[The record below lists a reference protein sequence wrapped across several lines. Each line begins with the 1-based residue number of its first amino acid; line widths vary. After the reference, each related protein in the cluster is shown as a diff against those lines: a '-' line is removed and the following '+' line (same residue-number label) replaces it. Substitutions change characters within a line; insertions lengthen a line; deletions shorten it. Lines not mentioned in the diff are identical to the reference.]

1 MSQENKES
9 QILAAAED
17 EFLTVGYDR
26 AKTVSIAAKAGV
38 THAMLHYYFRTKE
51 NLFNKVFDSKIE
63 LMYKMIT
70 SIFVEKDMPI
80 MDRVESG
87 IRAHF
92 QLLVENAKL
101 PQFVTTEIIGKKERI
116 VTFQERLKPMINS
129 FIPLVQAEF
138 DQLYEKGKIA
148 KVSAVDILQDM
159 IFLNVS
165 TFIFE
170 PMFNGLLF
178 SEAEKKQYLENR
190 LNENII
196 LIKNRL
202 KYGVK

>member
-101 PQFVTTEIIGKKERI
+101 PQFVIAEIIGKKER
-116 VTFQERLKPMINS
+116 TEAFQERLKPLIDK
-129 FIPLVQAEF
+129 FVPIVQAEF
-138 DQLYEKGKIA
+138 DQLHEKGEIA
-148 KVSAVDILQDM
+148 KVSAINIFQDM

-178 SEAEKKQYLENR
+178 NEEEKKQYLENR
-190 LNENII
+190 LNENIL